1 MKNIYQ
7 LFEEEKELLK
17 KLGYI
22 LMQSKNGSY
31 LYHVKTGT
39 LKKITGDMFAYL
51 DDLSLGCQNE
61 TKKFISMNNEFVNLF
76 YKKEANEKSVLEIS
90 IHLTKDCTIFFSIYK
105 FGYYLDF
112 DNGDFFQHLHL
123 FLNKEE
129 KIYDFYFEDNIK
141 KAVILYGTND
151 VYYYSGWNYLDCV
164 NFLLKNEEEYLQTLL
179 KILSSSTIQT
189 YFEKLFPII
198 ERYVNNFSSIIK
210 EYPIVSMQ
218 RNLIESLEQT
228 NYPSKKYVLK
238 TKKSNT
244 L

>member
-1 MKNIYQ
+1 MKKIDQ

-22 LMQSKNGSY
+22 FMQSKKESY
-31 LYHVKTGT
+31 LYHIKTGS
-39 LKKITGDMFAYL
+39 LKKITEDTFAYL
-51 DDLSLGCQNE
+51 NDLSLACQNE
-61 TKKFISMNNEFVNLF
+61 TKKFISINNSIVQLL
-76 YKKEANEKSVLEIS
+76 YKKEANEKGLLEIS
-90 IHLTKDCTIFFSIYK
+90 IHLTKDCVIFFSIYE

-123 FLNKEE
+123 FLNPKE
-129 KIYDFYFEDNIK
+129 KIYDFYFEDNMEK
-141 KAVILYGTND
+141 SVILYGTND
-151 VYYYSGWNYLDCV
+151 VYYYAGWNYFDCI

-198 ERYVNNFSSIIK
+198 ERYVHHFSSIIK

-218 RNLIESLEQT
+218 RDLIESLEQT
-228 NYPSKKYVLK
+228 NYPSKKYILK
-238 TKKSNT
+238 IKK
-244 L
+244 